1 MIQLKQVLH
10 HLTHPSRDRQG
21 QPVPVHIE
29 FVTCDEAK
37 GTGGELVSLDGV
49 VLAKLTT
56 TLPRAAKA
64 SPGSA
69 FFAKR
74 ANEWHNGT
82 RNFYIVASKEVRK
95 VHIRL
100 ITLFNHETVVY

>member
-1 MIQLKQVLH
+1 MIQLKDVLH
-10 HLTHPSRDRQG
+10 RLEKPSRDRQG
-21 QPVPVHIE
+21 QPVPVQIE
-29 FVTCDEAK
+29 FVTCDEKK

-56 TLPRAAKA
+56 SAAPKVGRPT
-64 SPGSA
+64 SE
-69 FFAKR
+69 FFGKR

-82 RNFYIVASKEVRK
+82 RNFYHVVSQQVRK

-100 ITLFNHETVVY
+100 ITQFNYATVVY